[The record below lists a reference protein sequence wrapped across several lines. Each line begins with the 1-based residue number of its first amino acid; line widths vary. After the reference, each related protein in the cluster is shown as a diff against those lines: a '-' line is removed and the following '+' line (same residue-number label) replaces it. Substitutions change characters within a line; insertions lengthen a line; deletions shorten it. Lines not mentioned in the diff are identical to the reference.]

1 MPFFPFSEQGFGSSL
16 CLLFRSL
23 VNSLTR
29 YYPLPHSPLLHR
41 PMTDSQPRQDRETKN
56 CRPNRKSMIFHSSC
70 NVTRTITTR
79 SEAWQKG
86 DTSVIIQS
94 KTVETYDASRKLP

>member
-1 MPFFPFSEQGFGSSL
+1 MTKKQILKVIVSVLIAALTALAASL
-16 CLLFRSL
+16 GL
-23 VNSLTR
+23 
-29 YYPLPHSPLLHR
+29 
-41 PMTDSQPRQDRETKN
+41 
-56 CRPNRKSMIFHSSC
+56 SSC

-94 KTVETYDASRKLP
+94 KTVETYDASKKL

>member
-1 MPFFPFSEQGFGSSL
+1 MKK
-16 CLLFRSL
+16 LLI
-23 VNSLTR
+23 
-29 YYPLPHSPLLHR
+29 
-41 PMTDSQPRQDRETKN
+41 MTVIMTS
-56 CRPNRKSMIFHSSC
+56 IALASC

-94 KTVETYDASRKLP
+94 KTIETYDASKKL